1 MEELAKDCRQ
11 AERGRKRWLEIK
23 DEYKIDGLWYVV
35 ICPRKDKELCQLVLQ
50 QLPYFLERK
59 YISKAMV
66 IMEDSDRENM
76 YIENKD
82 ITICFKQAGGQEID
96 EILKYYRL
104 VQFEKNVVVVSLE
117 EPYGTAG
124 IIGKE
129 GITLKD
135 YVNDALL
142 V

>member
-23 DEYKIDGLWYVV
+23 DEYKIDDLWYVV
-35 ICPRKDKELCQLVLQ
+35 ICPRKDKELCQLVLR
-50 QLPYFLERK
+50 QLPYFLQRK

-76 YIENKD
+76 YIENKG

-104 VQFEKNVVVVSLE
+104 LQF
-117 EPYGTAG
+117 
-124 IIGKE
+124 
-129 GITLKD
+129 
-135 YVNDALL
+135 
-142 V
+142 